1 MINKKLLGL
10 QDARSNR
17 GIFAR
22 GKARQ
27 VGTRNSSRPKKVFD
41 IKKAAQRR
49 LQNGSVR
56 M

>member
-27 VGTRNSSRPKKVFD
+27 RGIRGASRPKKVFD
-41 IKKAAQRR
+41 LQKAARERLQGVRR
-49 LQNGSVR
+49 L
-56 M
+56 